1 MNYTPGPWTVEV
13 DHASNTAEFVRAH
26 LNGEAFDV
34 ASVLCDET
42 GNAIE
47 NARLIAAAPDLLAAV
62 HGLLASCGPQHESE
76 TAEMYQER
84 MTLLQW
90 HIDRASEALTKATGE
105 A

>member
-1 MNYTPGPWTVEV
+1 MTNHAPGPWTV
-13 DHASNTAEFVRAH
+13 
-26 LNGEAFDV
+26 NGKTIKSVHHQRHYTVARVGNDLFTPGANEA
-34 ASVLCDET
+34 
-42 GNAIE
+42 

-105 A
+105 

>member
-1 MNYTPGPWTVEV
+1 MNHTPGLWTVEV
-13 DHASNTAEFVRAH
+13 DHATEAAEFVRAH
-26 LNGEAFDV
+26 LDGESFDV

-42 GNAIE
+42 GNANE

-62 HGLLASCGPQHESE
+62 HGLLACCGPQHESE
-76 TAEMYQER
+76 AAEMYRER